1 MNKTSEVQRFTPRVT
16 RRNFVQTATSLGISS
31 SLTSFSALAQI
42 HGNKPVNL
50 SEVLTQF
57 ATGLRFE
64 ALSEDVVHLA
74 KLALLDTIGCAFGA
88 FSARPSKIAIE
99 LAEQVTARR
108 PATVLLRGS
117 KSSPDLATFA
127 NGVMFRYLD
136 FNDAYVSRTGGAGHP
151 SDMIAA
157 LLSAAEINGRSGRD
171 LILGIV
177 LSYEVF
183 CKIGDVFDYLGN
195 GIDHTTITG
204 MGAVVGAGLLM
215 GLSREQML
223 YAIGITVGGNT
234 ATRQG
239 RSDSLSN
246 WKAYAAADAC
256 RKAIFA
262 TELVTRGMTG
272 PTTIFEGSYG
282 YFKVMGRK
290 PVEPVQLGEPLGIHR
305 TFKKRFPLGQFAQTV
320 AQAAIEAR
328 AFAMAPENVKEI
340 NISLS
345 RSAIKIMADGPDKWR
360 PETSETADHSVP
372 YAAGLVLMYGKIEP
386 EYYQDRYLHDAKL
399 LDLVS
404 RIKVQPT
411 EEAEQ
416 PDLNNLCLLEVVLM
430 NGARKTYRVEYH
442 RGHFKNP
449 MTDFEVEQKFR
460 QMAQRHLQAAQV
472 DQLLELIRDIDKQPK
487 VDDLI
492 AATKV

>member
-1 MNKTSEVQRFTPRVT
+1 MNKTFEVQRFMPRVT

-31 SLTSFSALAQI
+31 SLTPFSALAQS
-42 HGNKPVNL
+42 GNRPVNL

-57 ATGLRFE
+57 AVGLRFE

-88 FSARPSKIAIE
+88 YSARPSKIAIE

-108 PATVLLRGS
+108 PATVLLSGS

-204 MGAVVGAGLLM
+204 MGAVVGAGSLM

-234 ATRQG
+234 ATRQ
-239 RSDSLSN
+239 
-246 WKAYAAADAC
+246 AARTHC
-256 RKAIFA
+256 RIGKHMQR
-262 TELVTRGMTG
+262 LM
-272 PTTIFEGSYG
+272 
-282 YFKVMGRK
+282 
-290 PVEPVQLGEPLGIHR
+290 
-305 TFKKRFPLGQFAQTV
+305 
-320 AQAAIEAR
+320 R
-328 AFAMAPENVKEI
+328 AERQYSRQN
-340 NISLS
+340 LS
-345 RSAIKIMADGPDKWR
+345 R
-360 PETSETADHSVP
+360 
-372 YAAGLVLMYGKIEP
+372 
-386 EYYQDRYLHDAKL
+386 
-399 LDLVS
+399 
-404 RIKVQPT
+404 
-411 EEAEQ
+411 
-416 PDLNNLCLLEVVLM
+416 
-430 NGARKTYRVEYH
+430 GA
-442 RGHFKNP
+442 
-449 MTDFEVEQKFR
+449 
-460 QMAQRHLQAAQV
+460 
-472 DQLLELIRDIDKQPK
+472 
-487 VDDLI
+487 
-492 AATKV
+492 